1 MTALMLSIAFWI
13 AAAIITYAYFGY
25 FFWLRTRKIWRP
37 WPVLRGVKTPTVSV
51 VMVVCNEAA
60 MLPEKLS
67 NLLALDYPAESLQL
81 VLVSDGSTDNTEAIL
96 REAARDPRV
105 QVVLNQLSQG
115 KACGLNDGVAN
126 AQGEVIVFTDARQR
140 IEEQA
145 LRLLMENFA
154 DPQVGAVSGELML
167 GDPAR
172 GESNRGMGLYW
183 RMEKRVRE
191 LESAT
196 GSVVGATGSFY
207 AVRRELVQE
216 VPAETILDDVFIP
229 MHVARRGYRV
239 IFDERARAWD
249 VADLGSSREFQR
261 KVRTLSGNYQVVQL
275 APWLPRRENPLR
287 FEFVSHKLI
296 RLVVPFALLAMFMA
310 SCFLWG
316 RFYRIAFWVQVCGYG
331 LSLLGWSGWNLGPLA
346 RLADACRT
354 AVILNAAALIA
365 FSNFVMG
372 RKVDWVQAS
381 SASLSATPSSSS
393 PAASSSSS
401 TAPSS
406 SSLPSSSSSSSSSE
420 GKRKGM
426 RA

>member
-1 MTALMLSIAFWI
+1 MTALPLSIAFWI
-13 AAAIITYAYFGY
+13 AAAIISYAYFGY
-25 FFWLRTRKIWRP
+25 FFWLRIRKLWRP
-37 WPVLRGVKTPTVSV
+37 WPVLRGVGTPTVSV
-51 VMVVCNEAA
+51 VMVVRNEAA
-60 MLPEKLS
+60 LLPEKLN

-81 VLVSDGSTDNTEAIL
+81 VLVSDGSTDGTEAIL

-115 KACGLNDGVAN
+115 KARGLSDGWAN
-126 AQGEVIVFTDARQR
+126 AVGEVLVLTDARQQ
-140 IEEQA
+140 IEEGA

-183 RMEKRVRE
+183 QMEKRMRE

-196 GSVVGATGSFY
+196 GSVVGATGALY
-207 AVRRELVQE
+207 AMRRELVQE

-249 VADLGSSREFQR
+249 VADLGSAREFRR
-261 KVRTLSGNYQVVQL
+261 KVRTLTGNYQLLQL
-275 APWLPRRENPLR
+275 APWLLRGENPLR
-287 FEFVSHKLI
+287 FEFISHKLT
-296 RLVVPFALLAMFMA
+296 RLVIPFALLVMFVA
-310 SCFLWG
+310 SCFLSG
-316 RFYRIAFWVQVCGYG
+316 LFYRIVFWIQVCGYG

-354 AVILNAAALIA
+354 LVVLNAAALLA
-365 FSNFVMG
+365 FGNFVMG
-372 RKVDWVQAS
+372 RTVDWTQAS

-393 PAASSSSS
+393 PS
-401 TAPSS
+401 PSS
-406 SSLPSSSSSSSSSE
+406 SSPSSVS
-420 GKRKGM
+420 KRKGM